1 MRLLK
6 QITRVYSFSNIS
18 LLVLITFILPI
29 FNLNAKD
36 VESLKA
42 ELDLASSE
50 INYLRKSNEQLK
62 QKIAEQQKELL
73 LLRAQKEKVAQEL
86 RNIKL
91 FIGNVVETGSFQSA
105 KDKEEQLLRLILE
118 MSTRGNKLALLS
130 EDFSQYIKKLLPTL
144 PLGQAQQARI
154 LLKIDE
160 LNYAARSFV
169 GMGSATKDKDF
180 RILAINDKLDIVV
193 ISCGAIHGFAPGMNL
208 KVKDYDLQLKLIA
221 VRPLISAAVIL
232 KGNIKLLTP
241 GMQVVENL
249 NRKKNI
255 NLNVFRQ

>member
-42 ELDLASSE
+42 ELELASSE

-86 RNIKL
+86 RNVKL

-130 EDFSQYIKKLLPTL
+130 EDFSQYIKNYYLPCL
-144 PLGQAQQARI
+144 
-154 LLKIDE
+154 
-160 LNYAARSFV
+160 
-169 GMGSATKDKDF
+169 
-180 RILAINDKLDIVV
+180 
-193 ISCGAIHGFAPGMNL
+193 
-208 KVKDYDLQLKLIA
+208 
-221 VRPLISAAVIL
+221 
-232 KGNIKLLTP
+232 
-241 GMQVVENL
+241 
-249 NRKKNI
+249 
-255 NLNVFRQ
+255 